1 MEGKRAVPEERETN
15 ADGLGSSLLLLAH
28 SFQEQPHRCALESN
42 VLDFV
47 LNLVFKVPQTQ
58 GGMDEAHCK
67 GTGVL
72 IGNTGIGRTTSS
84 HFAPEP
90 HTPYSPQANRAILL
104 NGKSVCINSFARRRC
119 GIGNPWPFRSV
130 SVEQKGAREEESQP
144 ESANPNKPASQAV
157 SFQFPVY
164 KTKQNKKNPSLCFPA
179 QSMAYNKGD

>member
-47 LNLVFKVPQTQ
+47 LNLVFKTPQTQ

-72 IGNTGIGRTTSS
+72 IGNTGISRANLLPTS
-84 HFAPEP
+84 HQNLTLP
-90 HTPYSPQANRAILL
+90 TPL
-104 NGKSVCINSFARRRC
+104 
-119 GIGNPWPFRSV
+119 
-130 SVEQKGAREEESQP
+130 GATELSSRMESQP
-144 ESANPNKPASQAV
+144 A
-157 SFQFPVY
+157 
-164 KTKQNKKNPSLCFPA
+164 
-179 QSMAYNKGD
+179 